1 MTTQEQLEARIREI
15 DLLTRIGQCE
25 RRIARICSEHRG
37 PKMSIPAQWD
47 DDDFFICTT
56 LRDLKH
62 YMNSTTPRQYT
73 VIRTD
78 IDSMGFP
85 YTVEAPGYLAADVDA
100 LLRERDDELVKLKDK
115 AMKYN
120 LDQLGI

>member
-1 MTTQEQLEARIREI
+1 MT
-15 DLLTRIGQCE
+15 
-25 RRIARICSEHRG
+25 
-37 PKMSIPAQWD
+37 P
-47 DDDFFICTT
+47 TT
-56 LRDLKH
+56 L
-62 YMNSTTPRQYT
+62 RQYT

-120 LDQLGI
+120 LDQLGIESRYKDGVELVDLRAKLATAQADRLPT